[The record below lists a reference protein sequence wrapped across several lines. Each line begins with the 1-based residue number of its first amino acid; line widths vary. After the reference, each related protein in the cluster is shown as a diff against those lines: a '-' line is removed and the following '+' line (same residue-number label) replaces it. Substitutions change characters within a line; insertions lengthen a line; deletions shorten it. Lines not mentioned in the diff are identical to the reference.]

1 MYLLF
6 TLVKLE
12 WYLAGVVKQYCH
24 ASLVDVTALFG
35 HVDLANMATLF
46 GHAALVGLAGQNC
59 RTHCMRLINIVLVQI
74 L

>member
-6 TLVKLE
+6 TPVKLE
-12 WYLAGVVKQYCH
+12 WYLAGVEQYCH

-35 HVDLANMATLF
+35 HADLANMATLF